1 MKKTKKYY
9 SVNNQEDEDG
19 YIPDPRNAIIK
30 ENGKRKEDKNLVNN
44 ADSESPGKARTQFRG
59 FIHYPS
65 EIVKGNT
72 EK

>member
-1 MKKTKKYY
+1 MKKKEKYY

-19 YIPDPRNAIIK
+19 YIPDPRNVIIN
-30 ENGKRKEDKNLVNN
+30 ENVKRKDEKTPDNN
-44 ADSESPGKARTQFRG
+44 ADGKSPGIARTKFRG

-65 EIVKGNT
+65 EIVNGNT